1 MYLDPPYANGQ
12 YLYGRNGDKHRDF
25 DHSHLSSLLKSRDR
39 WILSYN
45 DCPMIRDLYSG
56 FIFKTVNWTYGMG
69 NDKQSNEI
77 LILSKDI
84 EHSG

>member
-1 MYLDPPYANGQ
+1 
-12 YLYGRNGDKHRDF
+12 
-25 DHSHLSSLLKSRDR
+25 
-39 WILSYN
+39 
-45 DCPMIRDLYSG
+45 MIRDLYSG